1 MDHVKVWK
9 HYTRFFFSE
18 EEGLMV
24 GSKVNLEEVKSVLK
38 IFAKDKILA
47 LYRWTMEFFLHFF
60 NLIGNDLV

>member
-24 GSKVNLEEVKSVLK
+24 GSKVNIEEVKSVLK
-38 IFAKDKILA
+38 KFVKDKIPSLE
-47 LYRWTMEFFLHFF
+47 R
-60 NLIGNDLV
+60 